1 MPRVTVIVLNYN
13 GSFLTIDCIKALE
26 RQSFRDF
33 DVVVVDNGSSADS
46 VNVLEEYFSKIP
58 HSIKISFLPSQNNLG
73 FSGGNNCALKI
84 STGELVAL
92 LNNDTEP
99 EPNWLTEI
107 VEAMETNPAV
117 GICASKMLV
126 FGTDVIDSAGDGFL
140 RSLKG
145 YKRGEGENKNNYSTR
160 EFVFGACAGAALYRK
175 EMIDRIGFLDEDF
188 FLIHED
194 TDINLRAQITGWKV
208 LFVPTAI
215 VYHKVRSSIGRHSDT
230 ETFYTLRNS
239 YLVKIKNIP
248 INILIYCLPEI
259 FISTF
264 MEFIYFVFKHRQPEL
279 YLKAICSAITLTKTM
294 LRKRKTIF
302 AMKTVSNK
310 YIRSM
315 FVPVFGK
322 GVLRTKL
329 RKFFYD

>member
-1 MPRVTVIVLNYN
+1 MPKVTVILLNYN
-13 GSFLTIDCIKALE
+13 GSSLTIECLKALE

-33 DVVVVDNGSSADS
+33 DVVVVDNGSSIDS
-46 VNVLEEYFSKIP
+46 LDTLKKFFLETP
-58 HSIKISFLPSQNNLG
+58 LSIGISFLPLRENLG
-73 FSGGNNCALKI
+73 FSGGNNRALEI

-99 EPNWLTEI
+99 ESYWLTEI
-107 VEAMETNPAV
+107 VSAMEMNPAV
-117 GICASKMLV
+117 GICASKILV

-145 YKRGEGENKNNYSTR
+145 YKRGEGENKSNFSIS

-175 EMIDRIGFLDEDF
+175 KMIDEIGFLDEDF

-194 TDINLRAQITGWKV
+194 TDINLRAQLAGWKV
-208 LFVPTAI
+208 LFVPKAT

-248 INILIYCLPEI
+248 ISILVYCLPEV
-259 FISTF
+259 FISTL
-264 MEFIYFVFKHRQPEL
+264 MEFIYFVFKHKKTKL
-279 YLKAICSAITLTKTM
+279 YIKAIVSAIALMRKM
-294 LRKRKTIF
+294 LQKRKAILD
-302 AMKTVSNK
+302 KKQVSNRYLRNMLK
-310 YIRSM
+310 
-315 FVPVFGK
+315 PVFEKGILRAKLGK
-322 GVLRTKL
+322 L
-329 RKFFYD
+329 FYD

>member
-13 GSFLTIDCIKALE
+13 GSSLTIDCIRALE
-26 RQSFRDF
+26 RQTFGDF

-46 VNVLEEYFSKIP
+46 VNVLEEYFSKIS
-58 HSIKISFLPSQNNLG
+58 HSIEISFLPLQNNLG
-73 FSGGNNCALKI
+73 FSGGNNRALKI
-84 STGELVAL
+84 STGEFVAL

-99 EPNWLTEI
+99 EPDWLTEI
-107 VEAMETNPAV
+107 VVAMEANPAV
-117 GICASKMLV
+117 GICASKILV
-126 FGTDVIDSAGDGFL
+126 FGTDIIDSAGDGLL

-145 YKRGEGENKNNYSTR
+145 YKRGEGESKSNFSKK

-248 INILIYCLPEI
+248 ISILIYCSPEI
-259 FISTF
+259 VISTF
-264 MEFIYFVFKHRQPEL
+264 MEFIYFVFKHRQVEL
-279 YLKAICSAITLTKTM
+279 YLRAIGSAIVLMRKMLQKRIIILGKKKVSDRYLRGMLTP
-294 LRKRKTIF
+294 L
-302 AMKTVSNK
+302 
-310 YIRSM
+310 
-315 FVPVFGK
+315 FGK
-322 GVLRTKL
+322 GVLRVKL

>member
-26 RQSFRDF
+26 RQTFRDF
-33 DVVVVDNGSSADS
+33 DVVVVDNGSNADS
-46 VNVLEEYFSKIP
+46 VNALEKYFSKISR
-58 HSIKISFLPSQNNLG
+58 SIKLYFLPLQNNLG
-73 FSGGNNCALKI
+73 FPGGNNHALKI
-84 STGELVAL
+84 STGEFVAL

-99 EPNWLTEI
+99 EPNWLVEI
-107 VEAMETNPAV
+107 VAAMEMNPAV

-145 YKRGEGENKNNYSTR
+145 YKRGEGENKSNFSKR
-160 EFVFGACAGAALYRK
+160 EFVFGACAGAALYRR

-230 ETFYTLRNS
+230 EIFYTLRNS
-239 YLVKIKNIP
+239 YLVRIKNIP
-248 INILIYCLPEI
+248 ISILIYCLPEI
-259 FISTF
+259 IISTC
-264 MEFIYFVFKHRQPEL
+264 MEFIYFVFKHRQAEL
-279 YLKAICSAITLTKTM
+279 YLKAIGSAIVLMRKMLQKRTIIRGKKQVSDRYLLDMLT
-294 LRKRKTIF
+294 
-302 AMKTVSNK
+302 
-310 YIRSM
+310 
-315 FVPVFGK
+315 PVFGK
-322 GVLRTKL
+322 GVLRAKL
-329 RKFFYD
+329 RKLFYD

>member
-1 MPRVTVIVLNYN
+1 MSRVTVIVLNYN
-13 GSFLTIDCIKALE
+13 GSSLTIECLKALE

-33 DVVVVDNGSSADS
+33 DVVVVDNGSSIDS
-46 VNVLEEYFSKIP
+46 LDTLKKFFLEAP
-58 HSIKISFLPSQNNLG
+58 PSIEISLLPLQKNLG
-73 FSGGNNCALKI
+73 FSGGNNRALEL
-84 STGELVAL
+84 STGEFIAL

-99 EPNWLTEI
+99 EPNWLAEI
-107 VEAMETNPAV
+107 VSAMETDPTI

-145 YKRGEGENKNNYSTR
+145 YKRGEGECKSNYCIK

-175 EMIDRIGFLDEDF
+175 AMINTIGFLDEDF

-194 TDINLRAQITGWKV
+194 TDINLRSQIAGWKV

-248 INILIYCLPEI
+248 LRILIYCLPEVL
-259 FISTF
+259 ISTF
-264 MEFIYFVFKHRQPEL
+264 MEFIYFGFKHRQTKL
-279 YLKAICSAITLTKTM
+279 YFKAIGSAIVLTSKM
-294 LRKRKTIF
+294 LQKRKIIL
-302 AMKTVSNK
+302 ARKQVSDR
-310 YIRSM
+310 YLRSM
-315 FVPVFGK
+315 LVPVFGK
-322 GVLRTKL
+322 GVLRAKL
-329 RKFFYD
+329 RKLFYD